1 MTFCNPA
8 DLPDLMRPMSRIL
21 GLDLGTKTIGL
32 AISDPFLSVASP
44 IETIQ
49 RKKFTKDAEHLARVV
64 EERNVGAFLLGLPL
78 NMDGTEGPRAQSTR
92 DFARELILRID
103 LPVAFFDERM
113 STMAVERAMIDAD
126 MTRKKRAERVDQLAA
141 AYILQAALDA
151 MPDRSFG

>member
-8 DLPDLMRPMSRIL
+8 DLPAKMGKLTRIL
-21 GLDLGTKTIGL
+21 GLDLGSKTIGI
-32 AISDPFLSVASP
+32 AVSDPFLRVASP

-49 RKKFTKDAEHLARVV
+49 RKKFTKDAEHLARIV
-64 EERNVGAFLLGLPL
+64 EEKNVGAFLIGLPL
-78 NMDGTEGPRAQSTR
+78 NMDGTEGPRCQSTR

-126 MTRKKRAERVDQLAA
+126 MTRKKRAARVDQLAA
-141 AYILQAALDA
+141 AYILQAALDS
-151 MPDRSFG
+151 MQD

>member
-8 DLPDLMRPMSRIL
+8 DLPGLIRQFTCIL
-21 GLDLGTKTIGL
+21 GLDVGSKTIGV

-44 IETIQ
+44 ITTIQ
-49 RKKFTKDAEHLARVV
+49 RRKFNKDAEELARIVDK
-64 EERNVGAFLLGLPL
+64 RNVGAFLIGLPL
-78 NMDGTEGPRAQSTR
+78 NMDGTEGPRCQSTR

-126 MTRKKRAERVDQLAA
+126 MTRKKRAARVDQLAA
-141 AYILQAALDA
+141 TYILQGALDS
-151 MPDRSFG
+151 MPK

>member
-8 DLPDLMRPMSRIL
+8 ELPSKMGKLTRIL
-21 GLDLGTKTIGL
+21 GLDLGSKTIGI
-32 AISDPFLSVASP
+32 AISDPFLRVASP

-49 RKKFTKDAEHLARVV
+49 RKKFTKDAEHLARIC
-64 EERNVGAFLLGLPL
+64 EEKNVGAFLIGLPL
-78 NMDGTEGPRAQSTR
+78 NMDGTEGPRCQSTR

-126 MTRKKRAERVDQLAA
+126 MTRKKRAARVDQLAA
-141 AYILQAALDA
+141 AYILQAALDS
-151 MPDRSFG
+151 MPD

>member
-8 DLPDLMRPMSRIL
+8 DLPGKMRPMSRIL
-21 GLDLGTKTIGL
+21 GLDLGSKTIGI

-49 RKKFTKDAEHLARVV
+49 RRKFTKDAERLAQIV
-64 EERNVGAFLLGLPL
+64 EEKNVGAFLIGLPL

-126 MTRKKRAERVDQLAA
+126 MTRKKRAVRVDQLAA
-141 AYILQAALDA
+141 AYILQAALDS
-151 MPDRSFG
+151 MPN